1 MKKLILF
8 SLCLPLLSTVISGQV
23 RIKKDN
29 NKDTQKKET
38 KKDAQ
43 SPPLKNETIF
53 IPPMLN
59 TKYDFSNVKICID
72 KSNNY
77 DPGPRLSKAYPEI
90 PKLNSNGQ
98 LEPQVIRQK
107 LTAETNKMWPNE
119 SEITVAFAPN
129 QTTNFVIE
137 KVKQYAREWEKVANI
152 SFSFITDWKN
162 AHVKVSFIK
171 GGSWS
176 WMGREVLNNPT
187 EQTTMNFGWFDDN
200 TPDNEF
206 SRVIIHEFG
215 HALGF
220 IHEQQAAGARINWD
234 VEKVYA
240 YFAKINWSRD
250 DVDRNIF
257 NKYSQNSTNGSS
269 YDKASIMHYFF
280 PEGLTTDKSAFSNNT
295 ELSPLDKLYARV
307 LYPFPPKPPPV
318 TGVLNTGDDCDAIKF
333 IVEYNVIPGNFI
345 EFSLEPGVDNSGK
358 VVTWWKQIGIPL
370 LGGAEN
376 RDMQLLA
383 DGKTTKVTIS
393 RNIIDETRGMS
404 FAKAKFLGV
413 HTGLGFTWKVW
424 EALPGG
430 CRVRFIW
437 QNDHCY

>member
-1 MKKLILF
+1 MKKFIFFPL
-8 SLCLPLLSTVISGQV
+8 SLLLLSTAISGQV

-29 NKDTQKKET
+29 NRDIQKKET
-38 KKDAQ
+38 KKTVQ
-43 SPPLKNETIF
+43 PPVMIEEPLLISPTLKKT
-53 IPPMLN
+53 
-59 TKYDFSNVKICID
+59 YDFSNVKICID

-206 SRVIIHEFG
+206 SRVVIHEFG

-220 IHEQQAAGARINWD
+220 IHEHQAAGARINWD
-234 VEKVYA
+234 LEKVYA